1 MADREAA
8 LIGTTNMDYRSFQLH
23 YEDAVLFYQAP
34 VVEEL
39 LEDMDKIM
47 DESRLYTLEEWEKRS
62 WLRRTAASLL
72 KLGAIWL

>member
-1 MADREAA
+1 M
-8 LIGTTNMDYRSFQLH
+8 
-23 YEDAVLFYQAP
+23 
-34 VVEEL
+34 VEEL

>member
-1 MADREAA
+1 MPQMSGFDLCRKIRE
-8 LIGTTNMDYRSFQLH
+8 TYTF
-23 YEDAVLFYQAP
+23 P
-34 VVEEL
+34 VIMLTAKV
-39 LEDMDKIM
+39 EDMDKIM